1 MISSAR
7 CPRVTVWAERLE
19 RSLFS
24 LPPPPLPTPTLS
36 VSLQTATHTWAPSCI
51 LGMSFLIFLLL
62 FFPAAPPLAL
72 QLSPALCLR
81 KPLLLTPC
89 HVRCPSSSTAPL
101 MKAEVQQE
109 VHLHLYHT
117 CNVLSSL
124 MAGAEQHGIN
134 TTLWEWHACHLESSS
149 QGSFHMKHE
158 CSRGDFNATCP
169 GYHRSPSLPFS
180 SPHHKARLTLWKSS
194 LCLCFICD

>member
-7 CPRVTVWAERLE
+7 CPQVTVWAERLE

-24 LPPPPLPTPTLS
+24 LSPPPSHSHSLCFAADSHSHLSTLLHS
-36 VSLQTATHTWAPSCI
+36 RDVFLDFSP
-51 LGMSFLIFLLL
+51 LIFPRR
-62 FFPAAPPLAL
+62 PAPRSL

-134 TTLWEWHACHLESSS
+134 TLWEWHACHLEPSS

>member
-1 MISSAR
+1 M
-7 CPRVTVWAERLE
+7 
-19 RSLFS
+19 
-24 LPPPPLPTPTLS
+24 
-36 VSLQTATHTWAPSCI
+36 
-51 LGMSFLIFLLL
+51 IFLLL

-72 QLSPALCLR
+72 QLSPALYLC

-89 HVRCPSSSTAPL
+89 HVRYPTSSSSSSTAPL

-134 TTLWEWHACHLESSS
+134 TTLWEWHACHLEPSS

-169 GYHRSPSLPFS
+169 GYHRSLSPSLPFS
-180 SPHHKARLTLWKSS
+180 SPHHKARLTLSENHPCACVLFATKPSPTP
-194 LCLCFICD
+194 LKPIGPFGI